1 VAPEPAVAAVTAATP
16 AQAEHPDQVPTVAA
30 ARLQVAAPD
39 RMAAAAAAA
48 VAVDMETFSA
58 FPSVIQAVTDTVTE
72 GTSQFPGGFGIP
84 AASVTTRDSVSVS
97 MAVDSAVE
105 EVVVAD
111 TEAVEEDMEVQEEED
126 TANNLSAAFLQPET
140 VISVDT
146 VNVNQAVRSALIIT
160 GFAISSRF

>member
-1 VAPEPAVAAVTAATP
+1 MAPEPAVAAVTAATP

-105 EVVVAD
+105 EVVVD